1 MELKKD
7 RIIGLTYDDSVDI
20 IDHLLFSYE
29 LTDLLTPSELGILRD
44 ALARKKNDE
53 IVNLARGLLGTFEFL
68 VYHYH
73 LIDDNNKIG
82 GKNE

>member
-7 RIIGLTYDDSVDI
+7 RIMGLTYDDSINI

-29 LTDLLTPSELGILRD
+29 LADLLTPSELGILRD
-44 ALARKKNDE
+44 ALARKKDDE

-68 VYHYH
+68 VNCYN

-82 GKNE
+82 G

>member
-7 RIIGLTYDDSVDI
+7 RIIGLTYADSIDI

-29 LTDLLTPSELGILRD
+29 LADLLTPSELGILRD
-44 ALARKKNDE
+44 ALARKKDNE

-68 VYHYH
+68 VNRYN

-82 GKNE
+82 G